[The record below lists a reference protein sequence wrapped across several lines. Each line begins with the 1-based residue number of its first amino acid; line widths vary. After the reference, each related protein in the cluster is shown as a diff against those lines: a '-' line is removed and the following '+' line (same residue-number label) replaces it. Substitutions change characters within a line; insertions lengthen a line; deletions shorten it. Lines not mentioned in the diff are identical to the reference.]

1 MKNYDIRE
9 AKSRNKKKLMRIKGV
24 TGVGIGKENEQEV
37 IVVFTNN
44 LTKQS
49 AKKIPEQLLGYT
61 VITRA
66 SGDIRA
72 L

>member
-9 AKSRNKKKLMRIKGV
+9 AKSRNEKKLMRIKGV